1 MRRRTDVRQNA
12 AGAMSTA
19 DAANAVNAMSMADV
33 AGAAVSAAPAA
44 GNPDKSKNT
53 FYIFSGTPMPS
64 RDRAL
69 VSVCKVALV
78 SARRKF
84 LSSSVSAVRIL
95 QLK

>member
-1 MRRRTDVRQNA
+1 MRQNA

-19 DAANAVNAMSMADV
+19 DAVNAMSTAD
-33 AGAAVSAAPAA
+33 AADAAEIAASAA

-84 LSSSVSAVRIL
+84 LSSSLSAVRIL